1 MLVLD
6 ELTAATG
13 WQGRSIRGFLSTACK
28 RQNLKIEATRKD
40 GVTTY
45 KLAEGH
51 SRRSTGRQPQGW
63 RFGVHGV

>member
-45 KLAEGH
+45 KLA
-51 SRRSTGRQPQGW
+51 
-63 RFGVHGV
+63 